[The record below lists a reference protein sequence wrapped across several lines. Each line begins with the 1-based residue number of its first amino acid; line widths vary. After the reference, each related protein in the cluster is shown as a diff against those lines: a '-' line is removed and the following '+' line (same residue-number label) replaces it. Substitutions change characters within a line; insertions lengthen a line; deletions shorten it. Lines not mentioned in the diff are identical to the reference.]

1 MPLIAPPTSSV
12 SLTSRTYSA
21 LTRWN
26 ASLNSPSPRAP
37 GPSAAACAAGNNAN
51 ALTKPAVTPNP
62 PEMLCPI
69 VSGSDMAM
77 AIRIIGKV
85 LGTLCAC
92 VAAQACVSVDE
103 VQVMPG
109 AFELATPA
117 SGFINSEQR
126 ARVILKLRAGELCPN
141 GYDRL
146 RESGIVDGQ
155 GIETMMWRMS
165 AGR

>member
-1 MPLIAPPTSSV
+1 
-12 SLTSRTYSA
+12 
-21 LTRWN
+21 
-26 ASLNSPSPRAP
+26 
-37 GPSAAACAAGNNAN
+37 
-51 ALTKPAVTPNP
+51 
-62 PEMLCPI
+62 MLCPI

-146 RESGIVDGQ
+146 RESRILDAQ
-155 GIETMMWRMS
+155 GIETMAWRIACRKS
-165 AGR
+165 GAGCEQEPPGRANSCPIVYSVTEHR